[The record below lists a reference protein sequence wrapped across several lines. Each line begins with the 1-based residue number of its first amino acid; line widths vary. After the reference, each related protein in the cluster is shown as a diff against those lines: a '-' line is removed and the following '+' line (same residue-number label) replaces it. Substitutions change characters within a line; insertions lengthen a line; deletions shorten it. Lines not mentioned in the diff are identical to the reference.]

1 MLEEANMKPQFFN
14 QLNLQNNSRT
24 VAAGGPC
31 NWDPDD
37 DWAEIRQV
45 TIRQGNAVGLS
56 GNASTTVRK
65 DKDDEWW
72 LDASSSSQFDRGSA
86 QPYAVAVVYRTNG
99 TTYQYPWP
107 DPSATPTPTVQLH

>member
-1 MLEEANMKPQFFN
+1 MKPQFFN

-24 VAAGGPC
+24 VAAGA
-31 NWDPDD
+31 DD

-45 TIRQGNAVGLS
+45 TIRQGSVVGLS

-65 DKDDEWW
+65 DEDDKWW
-72 LDASSSSQFDRGSA
+72 LDAKSSSQFNRGSA
-86 QPYAVAVVYRTNG
+86 QPYAVAVVHRTNG